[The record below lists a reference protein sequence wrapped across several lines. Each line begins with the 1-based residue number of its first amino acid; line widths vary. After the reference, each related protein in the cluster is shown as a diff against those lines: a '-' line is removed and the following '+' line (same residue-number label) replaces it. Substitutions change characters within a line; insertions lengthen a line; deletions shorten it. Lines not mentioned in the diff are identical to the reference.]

1 MTLCRRFGGAPVTR
15 LIVSVPADTVVQVD
29 RLIAADG
36 GRVSRAEFVRL
47 AIADKL
53 KTDLMISRGADGD
66 DLRADGKACTLTAS
80 KVETDRQNLNESST

>member
-1 MTLCRRFGGAPVTR
+1 MTRCRRFNGAPVTR
-15 LIVSVPADTVVQVD
+15 LIVSVPADTVAQVD

-53 KTDLMISRGADGD
+53 AQLMISRGADGD
-66 DLRADGKACTLTAS
+66 DVRDEGEAAPAPHLK
-80 KVETDRQNLNESST
+80 